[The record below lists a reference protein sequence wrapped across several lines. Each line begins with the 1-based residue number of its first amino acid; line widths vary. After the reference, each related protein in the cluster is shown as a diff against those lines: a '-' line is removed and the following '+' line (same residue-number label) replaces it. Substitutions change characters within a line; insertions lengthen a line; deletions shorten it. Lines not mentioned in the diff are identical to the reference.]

1 MFQNNFVR
9 IAAAASTIAVAGQS
23 IAVSAQVP
31 PLPGME
37 SITLQCCM
45 CVDGST
51 QTRSID
57 TGTGAP
63 WRVTP
68 PNALPSQAAVQVPPG
83 QIPRGWTNLLPARW
97 VRHPAA
103 VAAGDYVYQLRIMV
117 PTYCVITPAAISVAG
132 QYAAANGGSL
142 QVNANPAVNTNPSTG
157 FAAPTNVPVTALV
170 PGLNIV
176 RVRVNNLGGPTG
188 LLVRAVVSLRCPTQ
202 PLPN

>member
-1 MFQNNFVR
+1 MFQNNFAR
-9 IAAAASTIAVAGQS
+9 IAAAASTIAVASQS
-23 IAVSAQVP
+23 IPASAQVP

-37 SITLQCCM
+37 SIEMPCCG

-57 TGTGAP
+57 TGSGAP

-68 PNALPSQAAVQVPPG
+68 PNALPAQAAVQVPPG

-97 VRHPAA
+97 VRHPAT
-103 VAAGDYVYQLRIMV
+103 AATGDYVYQLRIEV
-117 PTYCVITPAAISVAG
+117 PGYCLIVPAAISVAG
-132 QYAAANGGSL
+132 QYAADNGGSL

-157 FAAPTNVPVTALV
+157 FAAPTNVRVTALV
-170 PGLNIV
+170 PGSYVV
-176 RVRVNNLGGPTG
+176 RVRVRNLGGPTG
-188 LLVRAVVSLRCPTQ
+188 LLLRGVVSVRCPTQ

>member
-1 MFQNNFVR
+1 MFQNNFAR
-9 IAAAASTIAVAGQS
+9 IAAAASTIAVASQS
-23 IAVSAQVP
+23 TPVSTQVP

-37 SITLQCCM
+37 SITMPCCR

-68 PNALPSQAAVQVPPG
+68 PIALPAQAAVQVPSG
-83 QIPRGWTNLLPARW
+83 QIPGGWTNLLPARW
-97 VRHPAA
+97 VRHPATLA
-103 VAAGDYVYQLRIMV
+103 TGDHVYQLRIVV
-117 PTYCVITPAAISVAG
+117 PTYCVIVPAAISVAG
-132 QYAAANGGSL
+132 QFAADNGGSL

-188 LLVRAVVSLRCPTQ
+188 LLLRAVVLVRCPTQ